1 MNHDDLADT
10 NGGSAVNH
18 DDLADTNGGSAV
30 NHDDLADTNGG
41 SAVNHDD
48 LADTNGGS
56 AVNHDDLADTNGPA
70 GSERPDP
77 GKVVLA
83 VNGVIAAVGGTYAST
98 HSLAAT
104 VVAGCAGLAC
114 AALLVWKR

>member
-1 MNHDDLADT
+1 MDHDNKAAAGDPA
-10 NGGSAVNH
+10 
-18 DDLADTNGGSAV
+18 
-30 NHDDLADTNGG
+30 
-41 SAVNHDD
+41 
-48 LADTNGGS
+48 
-56 AVNHDDLADTNGPA
+56 GPA
-70 GSERPDP
+70 RPDP

-114 AALLVWKR
+114 AALFAWKK

>member
-18 DDLADTNGGSAV
+18 
-30 NHDDLADTNGG
+30 
-41 SAVNHDD
+41 
-48 LADTNGGS
+48 
-56 AVNHDDLADTNGPA
+56 NGPA
-70 GSERPDP
+70 DANSPADANGSGVSGRPDP

-83 VNGVIAAVGGTYAST
+83 VNGVIVTVGGTYAST

-114 AALLVWKR
+114 AALLVWKK